1 MGITLINN
9 KINMQYFLYEIV
21 HHCNLN
27 CKGCDHCAPIAE
39 EEFVNLKQF
48 ENDLKKIKK
57 TFNSINAFSIMG
69 GEPLLHPQLIEIIK
83 ISRKILKKTV
93 ILIYTNGINLE
104 NQPEKFW
111 EICKKN
117 KIEIILTKYKINLNI
132 ENIFK
137 LAEKN
142 NVKIFI
148 EKNKEKEFFH
158 KIKFNLDASEN
169 EYNSYKDCYQ
179 GHVCHQLENGILY
192 KCPIVPAARHFNKF
206 FNKDMIISEN
216 DGLNLNKKLK
226 KEDIIKYFENPI
238 PFCKYCNI
246 DDREEN
252 KDWGISKKDIT
263 EWT

>member
-1 MGITLINN
+1 MGIALINN

-117 KIEIILTKYKINLNI
+117 KI
-132 ENIFK
+132 
-137 LAEKN
+137 
-142 NVKIFI
+142 
-148 EKNKEKEFFH
+148 
-158 KIKFNLDASEN
+158 S
-169 EYNSYKDCYQ
+169 
-179 GHVCHQLENGILY
+179 
-192 KCPIVPAARHFNKF
+192 
-206 FNKDMIISEN
+206 
-216 DGLNLNKKLK
+216 
-226 KEDIIKYFENPI
+226 
-238 PFCKYCNI
+238 
-246 DDREEN
+246 
-252 KDWGISKKDIT
+252 
-263 EWT
+263 